1 MQSFEF
7 PTLVQNSK
15 RRQFQNIFFCSIPYN
30 PGLVNDFEEDIK
42 AGYSSSTIFPQ
53 RIYELK

>member
-1 MQSFEF
+1 M
-7 PTLVQNSK
+7 
-15 RRQFQNIFFCSIPYN
+15 PYN

-42 AGYSSSTIFPQ
+42 AGYSSLTIFPQ